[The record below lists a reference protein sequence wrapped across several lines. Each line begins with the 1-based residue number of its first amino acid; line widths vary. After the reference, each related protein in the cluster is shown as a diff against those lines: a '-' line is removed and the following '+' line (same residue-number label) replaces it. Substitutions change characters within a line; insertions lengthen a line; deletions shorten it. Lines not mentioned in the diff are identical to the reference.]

1 MSTSHLL
8 EDLGAG
14 VWIRRDSLAMMP
26 GIALPLATT
35 VLRDADGGLSL
46 ISPVSGIETWGP
58 AVDALGPVRT
68 VIAPNGFHHLFAKAA
83 WERYGAASLVASAAL
98 QKKRPDFPATTRWL
112 EGDAR
117 IDVAP
122 GIAAFPVLGMKP
134 VQEWVFLHEAS
145 RTLVVTDLLFH
156 VLAPSFGLGL
166 VQRAFGTYKKLAVSK
181 LFVGARKDRDAYDRS
196 LRVLQGLDFDRLVV
210 AHGEPILAGAKPRVV
225 DALAVSP

>member
-1 MSTSHLL
+1 
-8 EDLGAG
+8 
-14 VWIRRDSLAMMP
+14 VWIFRDSLKMMP
-26 GIALPLATT
+26 GVALPLAMT
-35 VLRDADGGLSL
+35 VLRDANGDLA
-46 ISPVSGIETWGP
+46 IVSPVSGLEEWGP
-58 AVDALGPVRT
+58 AVEALGSVRS
-68 VIAPNGFHHLFAKAA
+68 VIAPSGFHHLFAKPAF
-83 WERYGAASLVASAAL
+83 ERYPSASLVASGAL
-98 QKKRPDFPATTRWL
+98 KKKRPDFPATTRWL

-145 RTLVVTDLLFH
+145 GTLVVTDLLFH

-181 LFVGARKDRDAYDRS
+181 LFVGARKDRDAYERS

-225 DALAVSP
+225 DALAGSP